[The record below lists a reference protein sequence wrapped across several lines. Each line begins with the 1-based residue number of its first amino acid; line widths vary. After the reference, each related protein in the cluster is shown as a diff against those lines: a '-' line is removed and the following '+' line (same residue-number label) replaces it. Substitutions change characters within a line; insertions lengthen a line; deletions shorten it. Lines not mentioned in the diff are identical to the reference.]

1 MQSLTVSYF
10 GTDTVSQAI
19 AAYFAVHGVTEE
31 VRDRLMSWERKDPES
46 FFDMVSEFVERS
58 QASV

>member
-1 MQSLTVSYF
+1 MSAIVSYF

-19 AAYFAVHGVTEE
+19 AAYFSVHGVTEE
-31 VRDRLMSWERKDPES
+31 VRDHLMNWEKKDPES

-58 QASV
+58 QPVA